1 MHSRTHYLYISDS
14 MYVHV
19 TVMLKLL
26 AGAMLVISQNA
37 FAQLGLSVDDVSENK
52 TIQFAGKE
60 KLPPAKE
67 VEVGAGGNITLERKY
82 RTRVESLYEW
92 HAHLL
97 WESRYVTEGRD
108 NLSGSSLASVST
120 EFSVDEFS
128 IVPWIADSAGA
139 DYSEFNLNIIYGSR
153 LAEDLILYMGYNY
166 IHARLIDDRVND
178 NEISLDLAYKLMEH
192 LNVLAGIYHSF
203 DARGSFMETT
213 VKYNNAIN
221 KQVHYSVVGALGLNA
236 GYVTDGHKGLNH
248 MQLRVNVAYQP
259 STQAEF
265 YAYTGYNMALN
276 RDTEKYF
283 GDESLDDF
291 FWGGVGFTYLF

>member
-1 MHSRTHYLYISDS
+1 MLSRTHYQYISDII
-14 MYVHV
+14 YIHV
-19 TVMLKLL
+19 LKLL
-26 AGAMLVISQNA
+26 AGAMILISQNA
-37 FAQLGLSVDDVSENK
+37 FAKSELLIDDVSERK
-52 TIQFAGKE
+52 TIQIANNDE
-60 KLPPAKE
+60 LPAAKE
-67 VEVGAGGNITLERKY
+67 VEVGTGGNIKLERKY

-108 NLSGSSLASVST
+108 NLSGNSLASVST

-128 IVPWIADSAGA
+128 IVPWVADSAAA
-139 DYSEFNLNIIYGSR
+139 DYSEFNLNVVYGSR

-178 NEISLDLAYKLMEH
+178 NEISLDLAYKLMKH

-213 VKYNNAIN
+213 VNYNNAIN
-221 KQVHYSVVGALGLNA
+221 KKVHYSLSGVLGLNA
-236 GYVTDGHKGLNH
+236 GYVSDGHKGLNH

-276 RDTEKYF
+276 RDAEKYS
-283 GDESLDDF
+283 GDELLDDF